1 MKEILDFEKLLCRM
15 GSAFLHGSFCFLS
28 ESVPPKA
35 ACQRNGRRKGLF
47 QGSPNKDYE
56 EKSNDVFFTVFLFA
70 CFATGCSGKD
80 TVSDKAEKSTDK
92 TAGADDKEVHL
103 RIWAGEEDKE
113 YLAVV
118 TENFIKEHEN
128 EAQITIE
135 WSPMVEGQCR
145 PNLLGDILSAP
156 DVYTTT
162 DGDLQAIVAGGAAD
176 PVLNLD
182 DIKKNNLEASV
193 EAVTVNG
200 TIYGYPITAD
210 NGYFLYYNKKY
221 FSESDIQEP

>member
-1 MKEILDFEKLLCRM
+1 M
-15 GSAFLHGSFCFLS
+15 
-28 ESVPPKA
+28 
-35 ACQRNGRRKGLF
+35 F

-176 PVLNLD
+176 PVLNPD